1 MLQNDNKVMG
11 IIFANMHDV
20 ALSSL
25 TQHRT
30 MASVPFGGRYR
41 LIDFPLSNL
50 VNAGITDVGLIT
62 KANYQ
67 SLMDHV
73 GAGRAWD
80 LARKTGG
87 LHILPPYGDK
97 NFGIYRGKMEAL
109 GSALG
114 YLHGSTAKYILLSD
128 CEIVANIDLTPFI
141 ERHAQTGADIT
152 MMYANSYLDNEEA
165 KDSTIVNFDEN
176 GRLTEVM
183 CNPDITGEFN
193 YSMNI
198 LIVGREFLIK
208 LINESVSRGEYSLD
222 RDILQ
227 RRMKEFKINGFFY
240 DGFVRR
246 IGSMKGF
253 YQANID
259 LLSENVR
266 EQLFTKSRPV
276 YTKIRDEAPVRY
288 GLQSSAKNCFIADGC
303 IIEGEVENSIIF
315 RGVKIAK
322 GASVKNCILM
332 QGTEV
337 GEKADLQYAMT
348 DKNVVVSNYRTVIG
362 TSTYPAY
369 IAKGTTI

>member
-114 YLHGSTAKYILLSD
+114 YLHGSSAKYILLSD
-128 CEIVANIDLTPFI
+128 CEIVANIDLGPFI

-176 GRLTEVM
+176 GRLVEVM
-183 CNPDITGEFN
+183 CSPDITGEFN

-208 LINESVSRGEYSLD
+208 LINEAISKGEYSLD

-227 RRMKEFKINGFFY
+227 KKMKELKINGFFY

-246 IGSMKGF
+246 IGSMKGY

-259 LLSENVR
+259 LLSESVR
-266 EQLFTKSRPV
+266 EQLFTKERPV

>member
-114 YLHGSTAKYILLSD
+114 YLHGSSAKYILLSD
-128 CEIVANIDLTPFI
+128 CEIVANIDLGPFI

-176 GRLTEVM
+176 GRLVEVM
-183 CNPDITGEFN
+183 CSPDITGEFN

-208 LINESVSRGEYSLD
+208 LINEAISKGEYSLD

-227 RRMKEFKINGFFY
+227 KKMKELKINGFFY
-240 DGFVRR
+240 EGFVRR
-246 IGSMKGF
+246 IGSMKGY

-259 LLSENVR
+259 LLSESVR
-266 EQLFTKSRPV
+266 EQLFTRERPV

>member
-114 YLHGSTAKYILLSD
+114 YLHGSSAKYILLSD
-128 CEIVANIDLTPFI
+128 CEIVANIDLGPFI

-152 MMYANSYLDNEEA
+152 MMYANSYLDTEEA

-176 GRLTEVM
+176 GRLVEVM
-183 CNPDITGEFN
+183 CSPDITGEFN

-208 LINESVSRGEYSLD
+208 LINEAISKGEYSLD

-227 RRMKEFKINGFFY
+227 KKMKELKINGFFY

-246 IGSMKGF
+246 IGSMKGY

-259 LLSENVR
+259 LLSESVR
-266 EQLFTKSRPV
+266 EQLFTKERPV

>member
-73 GAGRAWD
+73 GVGRAWD

-114 YLHGSTAKYILLSD
+114 YLHGSSAKYILLSD
-128 CEIVANIDLTPFI
+128 CEIVANIDLGPFI

-176 GRLTEVM
+176 GRLVEVM
-183 CNPDITGEFN
+183 CSPDITGEFN

-208 LINESVSRGEYSLD
+208 LINEAISKGEYSLD

-227 RRMKEFKINGFFY
+227 KKMKELKINGFFY
-240 DGFVRR
+240 EGFVRR
-246 IGSMKGF
+246 IGSMKGY

-259 LLSENVR
+259 LLSESVR
-266 EQLFTKSRPV
+266 EQLFTRERPV

>member
-114 YLHGSTAKYILLSD
+114 YLHGSSAKYILLSD
-128 CEIVANIDLTPFI
+128 CEIVANIDLGPFI

-176 GRLTEVM
+176 GRLVEVM
-183 CNPDITGEFN
+183 CSPDITGEFN

-208 LINESVSRGEYSLD
+208 LINEAISKGEYSLD

-227 RRMKEFKINGFFY
+227 KKMKELKINGFFY

-246 IGSMKGF
+246 IGSMKGY

-259 LLSENVR
+259 LLSESVR
-266 EQLFTKSRPV
+266 EQLFTKERPV

-369 IAKGTTI
+369 IAKGPTI

>member
-114 YLHGSTAKYILLSD
+114 YLHGSSAKYILLSD
-128 CEIVANIDLTPFI
+128 CEIVANIDLGPFI

-176 GRLTEVM
+176 GRLVEVM
-183 CNPDITGEFN
+183 CSPDITGEFN

-208 LINESVSRGEYSLD
+208 LINEAISKGEYSLD

-227 RRMKEFKINGFFY
+227 KKMKELKINGFFY

-246 IGSMKGF
+246 IGSMKGY

-259 LLSENVR
+259 LLSESVR
-266 EQLFTKSRPV
+266 EQLFTRERPV